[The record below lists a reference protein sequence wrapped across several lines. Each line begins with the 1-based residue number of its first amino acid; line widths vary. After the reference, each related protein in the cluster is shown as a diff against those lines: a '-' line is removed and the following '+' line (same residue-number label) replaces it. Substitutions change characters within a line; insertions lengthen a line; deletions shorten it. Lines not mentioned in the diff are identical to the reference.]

1 MEHLPLLLDSGLI
14 LLLLF
19 VAGYFSLR
27 YKIPG
32 VIFYILAGIAVGG
45 FLAESEMLHFAGE
58 IGIVL
63 LFYLLG
69 MEFPLDRIGGIAK
82 RVWSGGLLD
91 VFLNLGVTIGIALL
105 LGLDFTSAFLIGG
118 VVYTTSSSITAK
130 LLESTKR
137 MANTES
143 EYLLALLIFEDLI
156 APILVAIL
164 VGLTSGTS
172 LTGFALVLLFLKIV
186 GLTIGAILLG
196 RFGFKY
202 LGDFV
207 DRHLDKDIFILFVIG
222 ISLSYAGLAIWLG
235 LSEILGAFLAGMVM
249 AEVKRTEQLE
259 QVVLPIRDLLLP
271 LFFLYFGTTISF
283 GEGVPMIGILLIVL
297 LWSIIAKV
305 AVGVL
310 GGRWFGLGKRVAF
323 RAGLML
329 TARGE
334 FSVIIVGLAIGELK
348 IFGGIYIL
356 LSAMLGIILFIFA
369 PQLTTLV
376 YGKPAKKPKVKAP
389 LYHMIE
395 DSPAVPQKK
404 E

>member
-1 MEHLPLLLDSGLI
+1 MEPHLPLLLDSGLI

-19 VAGYFSLR
+19 VAGFLSIR

-32 VIFYILAGIAVGG
+32 VIFYILAGIAIGG
-45 FLAESEMLHFAGE
+45 WITESELLHFAGE

-91 VFLNLGVTIGIALL
+91 VGLNLGVTIGIALL
-105 LGLDFTSAFLIGG
+105 VGFDFTTAFLIGG
-118 VVYTTSSSITAK
+118 MVYTTSSSITAK

-156 APILVAIL
+156 APILVAVM
-164 VGLTSGTS
+164 VGLASGTEFTAVT
-172 LTGFALVLLFLKIV
+172 LAILILKIV
-186 GLTIGAILLG
+186 GLTIGAIVLG

-202 LGDFV
+202 LGGFV
-207 DRHLDKDIFILFVIG
+207 DRHKDNDIFILFVVG

-249 AEVKRTEQLE
+249 AEVKRTELLE

-271 LFFLYFGTTISF
+271 LFFLYFGTTIAL
-283 GEGVPMIGILLIVL
+283 GEGVPMVGLLLLIL
-297 LWSIIAKV
+297 LWSVIAKV

-310 GGRWFGLGKRVAF
+310 GGRWFGLSKRVAF
-323 RAGLML
+323 RSGLML

-334 FSVIIVGLAIGELK
+334 FSVIIVGLAIGEMK
-348 IFGGIYIL
+348 VFGGIYIL
-356 LSAMLGIILFIFA
+356 LSAIIGIVLFIFA
-369 PQLTTLV
+369 PQITTLV
-376 YGKPAKKPKVKAP
+376 YGKPAKKPKVKTP
-389 LYHMIE
+389 LFHMIE
-395 DSPAVPQKK
+395 EVPHKK

>member
-1 MEHLPLLLDSGLI
+1 MEPNLPVLLDSGLI

-19 VAGYFSLR
+19 FAGFISIR

-32 VIFYILAGIAVGG
+32 VIFYILAGIAIGG
-45 FLAESEMLHFAGE
+45 FISDYELLHFAGE

-82 RVWSGGLLD
+82 RVWSSGLLD
-91 VFLNLGVTIGIALL
+91 VGLNLGVTIGVALL
-105 LGLDFTSAFLIGG
+105 IGLDFTSAFLIGG
-118 VVYTTSSSITAK
+118 IVYTTSSSITAK

-143 EYLLALLIFEDLI
+143 EFLLALLIFEDLI
-156 APILVAIL
+156 APILVAVL
-164 VGLTSGTS
+164 VGLTSGAS
-172 LTGFALVLLFLKIV
+172 LSGAAYLILMLKII

-202 LGDFV
+202 LGGFV
-207 DRHLDKDIFILFVIG
+207 DRHADKDIFILFVVG
-222 ISLSYAGLAIWLG
+222 ISLSYAGLSIWLG

-249 AEVKRTEQLE
+249 AEVKRTEQLG
-259 QVVLPIRDLLLP
+259 QIVLPIRDLLLP
-271 LFFLYFGTTISF
+271 LFFLYFGTTISL
-283 GEGVPMIGILLIVL
+283 GEGIPMVGILLLILV
-297 LWSIIAKV
+297 WSVIAKV

-310 GGRWFGLGKRVAF
+310 GGRWFGLSKRVAF

-334 FSVIIVGLAIGELK
+334 FSVIIVGLAIGEMK
-348 IFGGIYIL
+348 IFGGVYIL
-356 LSAMLGIILFIFA
+356 LSAVIGIMLFIFA
-369 PQLTTLV
+369 PQITTLF
-376 YGKPAKKPKVKAP
+376 YGKVQPKTKQKQTIFP
-389 LYHMIE
+389 
-395 DSPAVPQKK
+395 PQK

>member
-1 MEHLPLLLDSGLI
+1 MEPHLPLLLDSGLI

-19 VAGYFSLR
+19 VAGFLSIR

-32 VIFYILAGIAVGG
+32 VIFYILAGIAIGG
-45 FLAESEMLHFAGE
+45 WITESELLHFAGE

-91 VFLNLGVTIGIALL
+91 VGLNLGVTIGIALL
-105 LGLDFTSAFLIGG
+105 VGFDFTTAFLIGG
-118 VVYTTSSSITAK
+118 MVYTTSSSITAK

-156 APILVAIL
+156 APILVAVM
-164 VGLTSGTS
+164 VGLVSGTEFTAIT
-172 LTGFALVLLFLKIV
+172 LAILILKIV
-186 GLTIGAILLG
+186 GLTIGAIVLG

-202 LGDFV
+202 LGGFV
-207 DRHLDKDIFILFVIG
+207 DRHKDNDIFILFVVG

-249 AEVKRTEQLE
+249 AEVKRTELLE

-271 LFFLYFGTTISF
+271 LFFLYFGTTIAL
-283 GEGVPMIGILLIVL
+283 GEGVPMVGLLLLIL
-297 LWSIIAKV
+297 LWSVIAKV

-310 GGRWFGLGKRVAF
+310 GGRWFGLSKRVAF
-323 RAGLML
+323 RSGLML

-334 FSVIIVGLAIGELK
+334 FSVIIVGLAIGEMK
-348 IFGGIYIL
+348 VFGGIYII
-356 LSAMLGIILFIFA
+356 LSAIIGIVLFIFA
-369 PQLTTLV
+369 PQITTLV
-376 YGKPAKKPKVKAP
+376 YGKPAKKPKVKPP
-389 LYHMIE
+389 LFHMIE
-395 DSPAVPQKK
+395 EVPHKK

>member
-1 MEHLPLLLDSGLI
+1 MEPNLPLLLDSGLI

-19 VAGYFSLR
+19 VAGYLSIR

-32 VIFYILAGIAVGG
+32 VIFYIIAGIAIGG
-45 FLAESEMLHFAGE
+45 FLTGSELLHFAGE

-91 VFLNLGVTIGIALL
+91 VFLNLGVTLGIALL
-105 LGLDFTSAFLIGG
+105 IGFDFTSAFLIGG
-118 VVYTTSSSITAK
+118 MVYTTSSSITAK

-143 EYLLALLIFEDLI
+143 EYILALLIFEDLI
-156 APILVAIL
+156 APILVAVL
-164 VGLTSGTS
+164 VGLTSGAS
-172 LTGFALVLLFLKIV
+172 LTGFSLLLLLFKII

-196 RFGFKY
+196 RYGFKY
-202 LGDFV
+202 LGGFV
-207 DRHLDKDIFILFVIG
+207 DRHVDKDIFILFVVG
-222 ISLSYAGLAIWLG
+222 VSLSYAGIAIWLG

-249 AEVKRTEQLE
+249 AEIKRTEQLE

-271 LFFLYFGTTISF
+271 LFFLYFGTTIHL
-283 GEGVPMIGILLIVL
+283 GEGVPMFGILLLIL
-297 LWSIIAKV
+297 LWSMIAKI
-305 AVGVL
+305 AVGIL
-310 GGRWFGLGKRVAF
+310 GGKWFGLSKRVAF
-323 RAGLML
+323 RSGLML

-334 FSVIIVGLAIGELK
+334 FSMIIVALAIGELK

-356 LSAMLGIILFIFA
+356 LSAMVGILLFLFA
-369 PQLTTLV
+369 PQITNMV
-376 YGKPAKKPKVKAP
+376 YGKVQKKKVKTTMLP
-389 LYHMIE
+389 
-395 DSPAVPQKK
+395 
-404 E
+404 